1 MNTPELGERTP
12 DPLDNWELLQLA
24 HFTTRRRVEEALM
37 GAVGLTLSQY
47 QALAALVEAHN
58 NQLRM
63 TELAAKIILTRSGAT
78 RVVYQLGLMKLL
90 RRAAATDDGRG
101 IVAILTE
108 EGRHRFHAGT
118 GSYSAAVRQAYSPI
132 TRTEQE
138 MMADAFRHLCCHDA
152 PSTGH
157 LG

>member
-1 MNTPELGERTP
+1 MNTAELGEGTH
-12 DPLDNWELLQLA
+12 DLLDNWELLQRA

-37 GAVGLTLSQY
+37 RAVGLTLSQY

-63 TELAAKIILTRSGAT
+63 TELAERIILTRSGAT
-78 RVVYQLGLMKLL
+78 RVVYRLGLMKLL
-90 RRAAATDDGRG
+90 RRTGAPDDGRG
-101 IVAILTE
+101 IVAILTD
-108 EGRHRFHAGT
+108 EGRRRFHAGT
-118 GSYSAAVRQAYSPI
+118 EAYGAAVRQAYSPV

-138 MMADAFRHLCCHDA
+138 IMVEVFRHLCCRDA

-157 LG
+157 VG